1 MTEMTTVVRMR
12 EDTKLA
18 LRDLAKAS
26 GRPMSDVL
34 ADAVESYRRTVFLA
48 RAADAYATARRLD
61 PDVDR
66 ALWESTVADGL
77 TD

>member
-1 MTEMTTVVRMR
+1 MTTAVRLR
-12 EDTKLA
+12 DETKRA
-18 LRDLAKAS
+18 LRDLAAAS

-48 RAADAYATARRLD
+48 TAAAAYAAAKHLG
-61 PDVDR
+61 PDEDQ
-66 ALWESTVADGL
+66 ALWDTTLNDGL

>member
-1 MTEMTTVVRMR
+1 MTTAVRVR
-12 EDTKLA
+12 EETKKA

-34 ADAVESYRRTVFLA
+34 ADAVESYRRTAFLTL
-48 RAADAYATARRLD
+48 AAAAYAAARPLGLD
-61 PDVDR
+61 EDHT
-66 ALWESTVADGL
+66 LWDNTLDDGL

>member
-1 MTEMTTVVRMR
+1 MNEMTTAVRVR
-12 EDTKLA
+12 EETKRA

-34 ADAVESYRRTVFLA
+34 ADAVETYRRTAFLTL
-48 RAADAYATARRLD
+48 AAAAYAAATHLG
-61 PDVDR
+61 PDQDQT
-66 ALWESTVADGL
+66 LWDTTLADGL